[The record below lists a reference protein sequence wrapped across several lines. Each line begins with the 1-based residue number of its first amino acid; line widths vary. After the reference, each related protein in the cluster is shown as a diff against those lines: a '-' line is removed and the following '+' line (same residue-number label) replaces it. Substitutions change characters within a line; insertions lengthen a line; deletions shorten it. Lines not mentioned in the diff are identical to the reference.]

1 VSRSTAH
8 VIFNLFVGVIFW
20 LLYSGFLWLVNRQ
33 KPSIWIL
40 LAVLVLAA
48 LASVV
53 EMVWDRFSALEK
65 RLDALEREKR

>member
-1 VSRSTAH
+1 MSRSTAH